1 MRTCTASDVEDPHPG
16 TRWELSE
23 GDLSQRCVQWLEK
36 AVVVLGNPTVGI
48 VRRLHDDTL
57 RCATWPLQLAARE
70 VAVERSSIDVS
81 KHIQGLP
88 DDVRGDIE
96 VLDQV
101 ISSAMSGLER
111 VLYVGRFWG
120 GSDQEII
127 GYGPY
132 SYERSDKSTVDWFVV
147 GLAVQKNYL
156 SVYLSAVEDGEY
168 VSEKYGKELG
178 KVKVGKSSLS
188 FRGVDDI
195 DLDKLAELVSLSREL
210 SAEYLA

>member
-1 MRTCTASDVEDPHPG
+1 M
-16 TRWELSE
+16 
-23 GDLSQRCVQWLEK
+23 
-36 AVVVLGNPTVGI
+36 
-48 VRRLHDDTL
+48 
-57 RCATWPLQLAARE
+57 
-70 VAVERSSIDVS
+70 ERSSIDVS
-81 KHIQGLP
+81 SHIQGLP
-88 DDVRGDIE
+88 DEVRSDIE
-96 VLDQV
+96 VLDRV
-101 ISSAMSGLER
+101 ISSAMSGLDR

-188 FRGVDDI
+188 FGGVDDI
-195 DLDKLAELVSLSREL
+195 DLDKLAELVILSRTL
-210 SAEYLA
+210 SADHLD